1 MIQRVQSIWLFL
13 ASLTLFLLLI
23 LPILTKTTSSGE
35 IWLQVGG
42 IYQKNGNLTQKTET
56 YSALFGGTILA
67 GLICLASIFSFNNRT
82 LQKRIVL
89 LSILIILLLIAFTFN
104 YALNIPGG
112 IDGATYNAGAYMP
125 ILSVVFC
132 ALAFR
137 GIRKDE
143 QLIRSADRLR

>member
-1 MIQRVQSIWLFL
+1 MIQRVQSVWLFL
-13 ASLTLFLLLI
+13 AALTLFLLLI
-23 LPILTKTTSSGE
+23 LPVVTVPTSTGLN
-35 IWLQVGG
+35 WLQVGG
-42 IYQKNGNLTQKTET
+42 IYSTANNITQKTVS

-67 GLICLASIFSFNNRT
+67 GMICLAAIFLFNNRA

-89 LSILIILLLIAFTFN
+89 LAIFVIILVIAAIVY

-112 IDGATYNAGAYMP
+112 IVGAVFNLGAYLP
-125 ILSVVFC
+125 FLSVIFC